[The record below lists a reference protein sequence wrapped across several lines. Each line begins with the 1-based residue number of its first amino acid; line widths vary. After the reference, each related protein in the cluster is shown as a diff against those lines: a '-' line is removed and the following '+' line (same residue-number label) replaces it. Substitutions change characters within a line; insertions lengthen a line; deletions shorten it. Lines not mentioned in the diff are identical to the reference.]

1 MEGRG
6 YTLRDGDLR
15 VWTWV
20 DVVPVVC
27 KQGVRG
33 SSPLSSTGQKPNSKS
48 RAHTGQV
55 QQQSTAT
62 GTAVRCRTRVRAGPC
77 PRGRRRTD
85 SRSWGPSSG
94 PLSRKN
100 AFGRAQCR
108 LPAASRQRAESAV
121 SRPVLAAHTEGQRM
135 AAYFRHLRLGILV
148 TLHEFTARLSPNT
161 REPSRSSVRWVT
173 APRSFV
179 MPGRVSSL
187 DPMDRA
193 GPGEPLRVPLSG
205 ARPQP
210 SLERLA
216 SGVV

>member
-1 MEGRG
+1 MGPLADSLTCGVQHGSTATGTDVEGRG
-6 YTLRDGDLR
+6 YTLRDGDLQ

-20 DVVPVVC
+20 DVVPVLC
-27 KQGVRG
+27 QQGVRG
-33 SSPLSSTGQKPNSKS
+33 SSPLSSTGQKHNSKS
-48 RAHTGQV
+48 RAHTLGQV

-62 GTAVRCRTRVRAGPC
+62 GTAEMPHTRSSWALPSRAAAH
-77 PRGRRRTD
+77 RFQVL
-85 SRSWGPSSG
+85 GPSSG

-108 LPAASRQRAESAV
+108 SGGRGQRAESAV
-121 SRPVLAAHTEGQRM
+121 SRPVLVAHTEGQRM

-179 MPGRVSSL
+179 MPGRVDS
-187 DPMDRA
+187 
-193 GPGEPLRVPLSG
+193 
-205 ARPQP
+205 
-210 SLERLA
+210 
-216 SGVV
+216 